1 MTVTGQEQPPH
12 SCHNSGFMMSSV
24 PEGFMPRIASILQ
37 SRRLTTAALLVALIT
52 LSGCM
57 VIPFHEVYEG
67 SEIKPESLNWMHPGE
82 TTRAQVLGN
91 LGDPD
96 IDFVDQNTIAY
107 MWSGSFGGMLIG
119 LGASG
124 GVVPIQMR
132 QALMI
137 QFDLGNKVA
146 TFSIINRPTNVV
158 PYDVLDE
165 SSAAHFQEWRVILD
179 RWLAEGRDNPGQS
192 GEMPK

>member
-1 MTVTGQEQPPH
+1 MV
-12 SCHNSGFMMSSV
+12 
-24 PEGFMPRIASILQ
+24 LQ
-37 SRRLTTAALLVALIT
+37 SRRLTKAALLAALIS

-57 VIPFHEVYEG
+57 VIPQHEVYEG
-67 SEIKPESLNWMHPGE
+67 SEIKPESLNWMHSGE

-91 LGDPD
+91 LGDPS
-96 IDFVDQNTIAY
+96 IDFVDQNAIAY
-107 MWSGSFGGMLIG
+107 VWSGIFGVMGFALPP
-119 LGASG
+119 SG
-124 GVVPIQMR
+124 GEVPIKMR

-137 QFDLGNKVA
+137 QFDSGDKVT

-179 RWLAEGRDNPGQS
+179 RWLAERQNSPDQS